1 MSRVVPSIGKT
12 MRCKGWRTEGILRM
26 LENTLNNGE
35 RPEDLVVYGGSGKVA
50 RNWESF
56 DLIVNELKVLE
67 EDETLIVQSGK
78 PVAVLKTHSGAPMVM
93 IANAH
98 LVKSWETFDRFL
110 EMEKKGLMMNGMF
123 TAGSWCYIGTQGIL
137 QGTYETFAACAEKDF
152 DGSLKGRIVLTGGLG
167 GMGGAQPLAVKLL
180 GGVCLVV
187 EVDETRIKRRLE
199 NGYCDVKA
207 DNIDEAIR
215 LAEEAKKVGE
225 PKSIAVLGNA
235 ADIFSTLYNSGF
247 RPDIVTDQTSA
258 HDPLNGYIPSGYTVE
273 SAKELRIE
281 DPDRYMKEAKETIVH
296 HLDAMVQFKESG
308 VSVFEYGN
316 FIRYQAEEA
325 GYQKA
330 KDIKGF
336 ILEYIRPHFCEGRG
350 PFRWICL
357 SGDPEDLRKTEDAI
371 IKAFPENESMINWIQ
386 MAREF
391 VPMEGLPA
399 RICWLGLGERAKFG
413 KIVNDMYR
421 RGELKGPIAMSR
433 DHLDTGSVTMP
444 NRETEGMKDGTDGVA
459 DWPILNALLNTSGG
473 ADLVAVHGSAG
484 MNSEGWMSS
493 GLIVIADGT
502 EEAEKKIERCL
513 TNDPAIGVVRHFDA
527 GYEKAIENMRK
538 FGIRMPMIK

>member
-1 MSRVVPSIGKT
+1 
-12 MRCKGWRTEGILRM
+12 MRCKSWLTEGILRM

-35 RPEDLVVYGGSGKVA
+35 RPQDLVIYGGTGKVA
-50 RNWESF
+50 RNWDSF
-56 DLIVNELKVLE
+56 YLIVDALKNLN

-78 PVAVLKTHSGAPMVM
+78 PVAVLKTHRYAPRVM

-98 LVKSWETFDRFL
+98 LVKSWETFGRFL
-110 EMEKKGLMMNGMF
+110 EMEKQGLMMNGMF

-137 QGTYETFAACAEKDF
+137 QGTYETFAACAKKDF
-152 DGSLKGRIVLTGGLG
+152 EGSMKGRIVLTGGLG

-180 GGVCLVV
+180 GGVCLVA
-187 EVDETRIKRRLE
+187 EIDKERIKRRLE
-199 NGYCDVKA
+199 TGYCDTFTES
-207 DNIDEAIR
+207 IEEAIQ
-215 LAEEAKKVGE
+215 LAIDAKEKGEA
-225 PKSIAVLGNA
+225 KSIAILGNA
-235 ADIFSTLYNSGF
+235 ADVFSSLYESGF

-258 HDPLNGYIPSGYTVE
+258 HDPLYGYIPSGYSVE
-273 SAKELRIE
+273 TAKELRTE
-281 DPDRYMKEAKETIVH
+281 DPDGYIEKAKETIVRH
-296 HLDAMVQFKESG
+296 IDAMVRFKDDG
-308 VSVFEYGN
+308 VTVFEYGN

-325 GYQKA
+325 GYQYSK
-330 KDIKGF
+330 KIKGF
-336 ILEYIRPHFCEGRG
+336 VVEYIRPHFCEGRG

-357 SGDPEDLRKTEDAI
+357 SGDVEDLRKTEDAI
-371 IKAFPENESMINWIQ
+371 MEAFPENQTMINWIQ
-386 MAREF
+386 MARKV
-391 VPMEGLPA
+391 VPIEGLPA
-399 RICWLGLGERAKFG
+399 RICWLSLGERAKFG
-413 KIVNDMYR
+413 KIVNDLYR
-421 RGELKGPIAMSR
+421 RGELKGPVAFSR

-502 EEAEKKIERCL
+502 DEAEAKIERCL

-527 GYEKAIENMRK
+527 GYEKAIETAEQ
-538 FGIRMPMIK
+538 FGLKIPGQR